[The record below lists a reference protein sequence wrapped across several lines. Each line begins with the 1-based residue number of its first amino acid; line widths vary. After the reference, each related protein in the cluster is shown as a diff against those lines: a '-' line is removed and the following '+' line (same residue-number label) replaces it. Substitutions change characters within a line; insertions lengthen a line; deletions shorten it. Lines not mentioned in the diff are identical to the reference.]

1 MSATDDRLAD
11 LLEAAGVSPRMVKRA
26 RQSYYSDLAS
36 GEATPKVTLVKELTY
51 LKLDVLA
58 KRVTV
63 GEFDDTTVDMK
74 AWFLSLEGERF
85 LLEHF
90 PGVSKA
96 RWLVIFG
103 EGTGV

>member
-26 RQSYYSDLAS
+26 REGYYSDLAS
-36 GEATPKVTLVKELTY
+36 GEATPKVALVKELTD

-85 LLEHF
+85 LLKHF

-96 RWLVIFG
+96 RWITIFG
-103 EGTGV
+103 EGTVA